1 MVDDRLNMTRVGS
14 SFVTALQRRRP
25 SFLRERKPRESFT
38 PSSFAG
44 GFVPFDAL
52 RRLRDTGVAFSQLD
66 WDGAVIIAS
75 GPRGPDRPGLRR
87 LFVDNLKI
95 EMILKIPNAF
105 LSDRFNH
112 PGETGIQID
121 CRLILQ
127 KLPG

>member
-87 LFVDNLKI
+87 AQALVCRGVSKTLKDPILPGLRRLFVDNLKI
-95 EMILKIPNAF
+95 EMILKI
-105 LSDRFNH
+105 
-112 PGETGIQID
+112 
-121 CRLILQ
+121 
-127 KLPG
+127 